1 MNYVYI
7 IECIDGSL
15 YTGWTNHLE
24 ERYRAHCNGKGA
36 RYTKSHKPRKLLY
49 YETYESKQ
57 DAMVGSIALKK

>member
-49 YETYESKQ
+49 YETYESK
-57 DAMVGSIALKK
+57 